1 MNKSAMEARIER
13 LMRENR
19 LLKNA
24 AKTALAWFDDMEIG
38 TYKEEESKLNG
49 AANALRN
56 ALANSSK

>member
-1 MNKSAMEARIER
+1 MEARIER